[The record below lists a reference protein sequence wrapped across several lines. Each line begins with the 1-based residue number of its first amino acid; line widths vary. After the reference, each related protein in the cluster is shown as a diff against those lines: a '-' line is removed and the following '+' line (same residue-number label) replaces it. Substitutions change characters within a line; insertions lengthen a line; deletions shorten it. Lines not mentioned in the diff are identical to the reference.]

1 MSDKEKFPG
10 LFDNVDAFGIPLSG
24 TEKVIQQQVDLIN
37 KDKFLEIRSWKD
49 FKNWFFIDP
58 EETQEE
64 GTWIETLFGK
74 NQITDIYSDM
84 LRAVETG
91 WTQGTDVT
99 ELGLLFNIKDRP
111 LTNEEQKSL
120 FEAIERQANLPISDE
135 MLTYM
140 NSLPDSKNETFNIMN
155 AISGMSPSLIFETF
169 TSSMAGMFFALGDAE
184 GLAWGAAGAGI
195 GAGGGALAG
204 ALVGLPFA
212 GVGAGPGALIGAKK
226 GALGGFFGGLGGVL
240 EATGKVGELVRK
252 EMNALGM
259 EFNYENFQKFA
270 KENPELLEEIRAKA
284 ITKGVTVGGVEA
296 LFGAMVPGS
305 GRIGS
310 GVIGKVFSRPLVR
323 TGTAAFLEG
332 TGGALGEYYSQV
344 AIGEDVSIKELTL
357 EATGGGPVTTKSVVE
372 QIANPATYTINGV
385 TYSGKNRGKGREEV
399 WNILS
404 NPNLT
409 DQEVVEADIKI
420 KNDPVLENEIQAR
433 RNAFEI
439 LARLPK
445 DNRRYITV
453 DGKKIKNENYGKDLI
468 SKEDRDKILEY
479 EIRLE
484 RAKNKGAKL
493 IEVGGKLIK
502 VSELKKE
509 LEGIYDKYQG
519 KTEQDFKIGDVK
531 KAKEVQD
538 ILTKTQVDF
547 AAGKQ
552 KKAGLGFG
560 AFDFA
565 DQFVDGVKNKI
576 SELGV
581 TVDEFLKVNKLKS
594 IEDISSVDAM
604 KFGDGTIFI
613 NKQVAVQTKTYDSV
627 GSHEL
632 LHNIVDN
639 KFDALTK
646 RDEKGNIID
655 DKEAKKLISDFKKIL
670 KSKLSRST
678 YKNIVRR
685 LKRDYGLKGEAL
697 DTSVEWFTVFSDA
710 VVNPKNK
717 FTEKS
722 SIFKS
727 LLGFFNKNVNK
738 HTDYKNL
745 DFGNVENMYE
755 WIKTYSRDVRA
766 GKERTD
772 VEALIDVGEP
782 TAKMAASR
790 SKAVD
795 AVNKMEKGAKT
806 QAEFRSP
813 GIFNDI
819 YNSITQDGGA
829 INNYVKSLGL
839 SKEKFQETIDSLSDR
854 LMNYD
859 PAAKRKTETG
869 EPVTIGEFLMANI
882 GFAKLDAAKKLAI
895 EKEKTKQEKRIDAAK
910 KTKEGETTFD
920 IEDTDVTEQ
929 QKAEEKD
936 ISPQAEAKRK
946 AEAAKPKVEKTSK
959 LRKTLGIE
967 TGGEIYNRVLDT
979 ARKVLIRAYDAGKTV
994 RNIQIALK
1002 KEANTY
1008 IFKQV
1013 KNMLG
1018 VKEKYIPNIKA
1029 LREDIINSMFTSDL
1043 VQMERNVP
1051 DNEKVFTR
1059 FVRKLTKVEDVEA
1072 AVEQNLLPVSDINRI
1087 KKGQSVNLY
1096 EKVMPTEKQFVSF
1109 FDKPLINPETGARSG
1124 LRGTRKDQLTTYLA
1138 NSLTLDAI
1146 MQVAQ
1151 EPAIAEKRQQ
1161 IAELKGETLVEQDLQ
1176 ILSEVTNRPIGVKF
1190 SRSSQRLN
1198 TKNINAAAGHII
1210 EEAYTI
1216 GWWKKV
1222 IDIYK
1227 KEGNFSY
1234 RLAIKEIINSN
1245 SFSIKEI
1252 YKIPEVKKY
1261 LKDQRVFE
1269 EKHGL
1274 KPKKNSYYLEQLA
1287 INNFIN
1293 AAKELGVN
1301 VVLTKVAEGVNPDVT
1316 LEKDGIQFGVEIK
1329 ADKARSPRIQFYLD
1343 IKNIIKGVYNIA
1355 TEKEWMRKSEK
1366 GKGKEKGYKETLD
1379 KLIAETV
1386 PGLKKIQKL
1395 LQEEYNINNFVL
1407 SSPRGKE
1414 QTLIS
1419 EEAYNEIKRLNYDT
1433 DVASFVIVDSDFVGL
1448 QYLTKTIPSYY
1459 INLGDAGGK
1468 LISDFDPLNLNN
1480 KIDKFG
1486 GVPVPL
1492 SIRLVGKK
1500 QKGGV
1505 RLTLVA
1511 EAQLDAR
1518 SFKKEDINMFK
1529 QKDVKTK
1536 MSLSKSLVSSSRN
1549 NNLNKVV
1556 QNART
1561 PVRYS
1566 KSTRG
1571 MSTFDFDETLID
1583 KGKNF
1588 IIAKKGD
1595 ETIKI
1600 TSSEWPIQG
1609 PNLAEQGYT
1618 FDFKD
1623 FVNVRGGIEG
1633 PLLQKL
1639 KNRIDKFGPENNYI
1653 LTARPAES
1661 ATAIHGW
1668 LKSKGINIPLKNITG
1683 LGNSTAEAKALWMLD
1698 KFAEGYNDM
1707 YFVDDALPNVK
1718 AVKDLLSQ
1726 LDVKSNVQQAKVKF
1740 SKSLNKDFN
1749 NILERVTGI
1758 ESQKVFSAAQAK
1770 LRGSKFKLR
1779 GLIPPSAQDFLGLI
1793 YNFLPKGKEGDK
1805 AMNFF
1810 KKALI
1815 DPFARGINELNM
1827 ARQQATDKYS
1837 KLLKSFPEVRKQLK
1851 KKLKKFKDTADHV
1864 QDYTVDQ
1871 AIRVYLWNKAG
1882 FEVPGLSKRD
1892 LKALVEFVENDT
1904 KLQSFADEVGR
1915 ISGKEQGYAKPGE
1928 YWLVE
1933 NIKSDLF
1940 SDGAIGDVR
1949 SEFLAEWKENVNEIF
1964 SEENLNKIQAVY
1976 GDKFVEALK
1985 DILYRMETGK
1995 NRPTG
2000 SNRLTNMYMNWVNNS
2015 VGAIM
2020 FFNIRSAVL
2029 QTISSINYIN
2039 WTDNNPLKA
2048 GLALANQKQFWKDF
2062 VYLFNSDFLK
2072 QRRTGN
2078 RRGVNE
2084 SELMNAV
2091 IGSDNPIKAALAWL
2105 LNKGFL
2111 PTQIADSF
2119 AIASGG
2125 ATFYRNRVKTYIKQ
2139 GLSQQEA
2146 ESKAFLDF
2154 QETTEV
2160 AQQSARPDLISQ
2172 QQANP
2177 LGRLIL
2183 AFQNTPMQYGRIMNK
2198 AIRDLVNRRGDAK
2211 THISKIVYYGA
2222 VQSIIFNALQS
2233 AIWAAL
2239 KDEDEEE
2246 FDKKEKRIVN
2256 GMMDGWLAAF
2266 GYGGKAF
2273 GAVKN
2278 AIMEY
2283 YKQEE
2288 KDWGADHMYTMMQL
2302 LGFSPPIGSKLRK
2315 IYSAIQT
2322 EKFNKGVSEK
2332 RGFTLDN
2339 PMWSL
2344 YGNLIEGV
2352 TNIPLGRLSQKML
2365 NLDNA
2370 MDSHN
2375 EWWQRIALVMGWNT
2389 WDLGVKDKDIQ
2400 KVKEEIKEERKIEKK
2415 KEDDIKREEKKKEI
2429 EKENLEKE
2437 KENKKKSK
2445 KDGIC
2450 SAISGS
2456 GNRCKNKVESGSS
2469 YCTIHT
2475 KVEKRKDGKK
2485 KQCKKIKSN
2494 KERCKMQTNSK
2505 SGYCYY
2511 HD

>member
-1 MSDKEKFPG
+1 MSDNKIFASLSTSE
-10 LFDNVDAFGIPLSG
+10 VDAFGIPLSG
-24 TEKVIQQQVDLIN
+24 TTKAVQQPEPIDGGFWEDLLTSWNIGWSTAGSVDEA
-37 KDKFLEIRSWKD
+37 F
-49 FKNWFFIDP
+49 
-58 EETQEE
+58 
-64 GTWIETLFGK
+64 
-74 NQITDIYSDM
+74 DIYRKGS
-84 LRAVETG
+84 
-91 WTQGTDVT
+91 
-99 ELGLLFNIKDRP
+99 
-111 LTNEEQKSL
+111 S
-120 FEAIERQANLPISDE
+120 ISDE
-135 MLTYM
+135 ELQRYINAVNNM
-140 NSLPDSKNETFNIMN
+140 NKYGPTNEQFLYQKAVEEN
-155 AISGMSPSLIFETF
+155 G
-169 TSSMAGMFFALGDAE
+169 
-184 GLAWGAAGAGI
+184 
-195 GAGGGALAG
+195 
-204 ALVGLPFA
+204 
-212 GVGAGPGALIGAKK
+212 
-226 GALGGFFGGLGGVL
+226 GGFFGGMKALAENPGYAPQAIVTSLSTMVGSFFDSDDVAAVTLASMGTGAALGATGFSAGPLGTATTAGGALIAGFSSLTGAMETGLTLTELLKDELGGKEFNKENIREILNNEETVTRIKNRSL
-240 EATGKVGELVRK
+240 ARGLTIAAVEGITAGLSRGVAGKLLKTPKTKIQKVVGIPLAVAPIEMIGGSLGELGGQIAAGQEIK
-252 EMNALGM
+252 G
-259 EFNYENFQKFA
+259 
-270 KENPELLEEIRAKA
+270 EEI
-284 ITKGVTVGGVEA
+284 
-296 LFGAMVPGS
+296 
-305 GRIGS
+305 
-310 GVIGKVFSRPLVR
+310 
-323 TGTAAFLEG
+323 FLEG
-332 TGGALGEYYSQV
+332 
-344 AIGEDVSIKELTL
+344 IL
-357 EATGGGPVTTKSVVE
+357 EAKGVVNVAD
-372 QIANPATYTINGV
+372 IISAAATPSEYTINNGIATEKDV
-385 TYSGKNRGKGREEV
+385 INFLNDK
-399 WNILS
+399 
-404 NPNLT
+404 NLT
-409 DQEVVEADIKI
+409 DEEVSNIRINIVGNKSLEAK
-420 KNDPVLENEIQAR
+420 
-433 RNAFEI
+433 
-439 LARLPK
+439 
-445 DNRRYITV
+445 
-453 DGKKIKNENYGKDLI
+453 
-468 SKEDRDKILEY
+468 
-479 EIRLE
+479 
-484 RAKNKGAKL
+484 
-493 IEVGGKLIK
+493 
-502 VSELKKE
+502 
-509 LEGIYDKYQG
+509 
-519 KTEQDFKIGDVK
+519 
-531 KAKEVQD
+531 
-538 ILTKTQVDF
+538 
-547 AAGKQ
+547 
-552 KKAGLGFG
+552 
-560 AFDFA
+560 
-565 DQFVDGVKNKI
+565 VKNKQRRANIGKNIDKTITDSKDREKLIDLEIERLILEQNNNKKGVFRKVNNDAKLTENQKKINDIIDKYEGIDVVELQKQTKKSVEQFNI
-576 SELGV
+576 SESIAFAETEGKRIGKDV
-581 TVDEFLKVNKLKS
+581 IVVDNDNKAQEAYDKIIAEKGGKAKNVKGADGFIIGDS
-594 IEDISSVDAM
+594 IV
-604 KFGDGTIFI
+604 I
-613 NKQVAVQTKTYDSV
+613 NKDIAGKTGQINV
-627 GSHEL
+627 GGHEL
-632 LHNIVDN
+632 LHGILSKHLNNLDTN
-639 KFDALTK
+639 AK
-646 RDEKGNIID
+646 
-655 DKEAKKLISDFKKIL
+655 KKLINDFKNTISKKSRNYIEAEINRRNKAGESLDINTTDEWLAIYSDGLTKGDLTFNEGIFTQLRNIL
-670 KSKLSRST
+670 HNVFRAFGYNKEFESGIATYNFMKDYQKSIQAGKLSQRA
-678 YKNIVRR
+678 V
-685 LKRDYGLKGEAL
+685 DVAEGEV
-697 DTSVEWFTVFSDA
+697 TSEEVTTAE
-710 VVNPKNK
+710 
-717 FTEKS
+717 
-722 SIFKS
+722 
-727 LLGFFNKNVNK
+727 
-738 HTDYKNL
+738 
-745 DFGNVENMYE
+745 
-755 WIKTYSRDVRA
+755 
-766 GKERTD
+766 
-772 VEALIDVGEP
+772 
-782 TAKMAASR
+782 AKMSR
-790 SKAVD
+790 SKAVA

-806 QAEFRSP
+806 QAEFRAKEKVVGADGKSKILPSP
-813 GIFNDI
+813 FDNVF
-819 YNSITQDGGA
+819 NSIIKEDGA

-839 SKEKFQETIDSLSDR
+839 SKEKFQETIEAVYDR
-854 LMNYD
+854 LINYD
-859 PAAKRKTETG
+859 PAAKRKTDSG
-869 EPVTIGEFLMANI
+869 EPITVGEFLMANI
-882 GFAKLDAAKKLAI
+882 GFGKLVAAKKLAI
-895 EKEKTKQEKRIDAAK
+895 EAKREGKTTRIDAAK

-929 QKAEEKD
+929 QKAEEQD

-946 AEAAKPKVEKTSK
+946 AEAAKKAKPTKSQ
-959 LRKTLGIE
+959 LRKEMGIE
-967 TGGEIYNRVLDT
+967 DGSDTYNAVLDT
-979 ARKVLIRAYDAGKTV
+979 ARKVLIRAYNAGKTA
-994 RNIQIALK
+994 RQIQRDLT
-1002 KEANTY
+1002 KEASTY
-1008 IFKQV
+1008 LFKQV

-1018 VKEKYIPNIKA
+1018 TKAKYIPTIKK
-1029 LREDIINSMFTSDL
+1029 LRVPLVNSMFTADL

-1051 DNEKVFTR
+1051 ENERVFTK
-1059 FVRKLTKVEDVEA
+1059 FVRELQTKEEVKN
-1072 AVEQNLLPVSDINRI
+1072 AVDQNLLPESALNIID
-1087 KKGQSVNLY
+1087 KGQSVNLY
-1096 EKVMPTEKQFVSF
+1096 EKVMQIDFIKDKEGNIDESIKENKIAQKQENDFIKF
-1109 FDKPLINPETGARSG
+1109 FDQPLINPETGARSG
-1124 LRGTRKDQLTTYLA
+1124 LRGTRKDQLAKYA
-1138 NSLTLDAI
+1138 SASLNFDAT

-1151 EPAIAEKRQQ
+1151 EPEVAEKRQQ
-1161 IAELKGETLVEQDLQ
+1161 IAELRGETIDNTDIQV
-1176 ILSEVTNRPIGVKF
+1176 LSANINRNPTLKF
-1190 SRSSQRLN
+1190 SRSSNKPVVNKNIGYHLETIFRFEGINKTKITQQDIEKYSENLTYKVPGQGVTIGESMSNKDKKAFANYALGVLRSNEYATVIDTDLKNELLNNYKKAVEDGKTVNNGILNEQKTVNTQSKNTPNSKVIKGSGDLYLELLN
-1198 TKNINAAAGHII
+1198 TIFG
-1210 EEAYTI
+1210 
-1216 GWWKKV
+1216 
-1222 IDIYK
+1222 
-1227 KEGNFSY
+1227 F
-1234 RLAIKEIINSN
+1234 
-1245 SFSIKEI
+1245 
-1252 YKIPEVKKY
+1252 EVK
-1261 LKDQRVFE
+1261 
-1269 EKHGL
+1269 
-1274 KPKKNSYYLEQLA
+1274 LA
-1287 INNFIN
+1287 DAQWVSRTFNFIN
-1293 AAKELGVN
+1293 GKFVSTTKNTTTDEKGNNYNDIIADLLNDKLFVEINSFLQSEGVDPITNPNKITEQQRETLEPFKKAFFTSTTVNPQYALNDYVNNKYTGNNAQSGLIIEGAVHLMETDSKSYENAKIYAQKFFERTGKKINNLELVDGVTGIDVHVSLQFTAEGINFRARPKLKADQYKKSEVNIYKNNQDSKDLGKALFEAAKE
-1301 VVLTKVAEGVNPDVT
+1301 
-1316 LEKDGIQFGVEIK
+1316 IQNAK
-1329 ADKARSPRIQFYLD
+1329 
-1343 IKNIIKGVYNIA
+1343 
-1355 TEKEWMRKSEK
+1355 
-1366 GKGKEKGYKETLD
+1366 
-1379 KLIAETV
+1379 
-1386 PGLKKIQKL
+1386 
-1395 LQEEYNINNFVL
+1395 
-1407 SSPRGKE
+1407 
-1414 QTLIS
+1414 
-1419 EEAYNEIKRLNYDT
+1419 
-1433 DVASFVIVDSDFVGL
+1433 
-1448 QYLTKTIPSYY
+1448 
-1459 INLGDAGGK
+1459 
-1468 LISDFDPLNLNN
+1468 
-1480 KIDKFG
+1480 
-1486 GVPVPL
+1486 
-1492 SIRLVGKK
+1492 
-1500 QKGGV
+1500 
-1505 RLTLVA
+1505 
-1511 EAQLDAR
+1511 
-1518 SFKKEDINMFK
+1518 
-1529 QKDVKTK
+1529 
-1536 MSLSKSLVSSSRN
+1536 LSKS
-1549 NNLNKVV
+1549 V

-1561 PVRYS
+1561 PIRYS

-1815 DPFARGINELNM
+1815 DPFARGINELNV

-1964 SEENLNKIQAVY
+1964 SEKNLNKIQAIY

-2146 ESKAFLDF
+2146 EAKAFLDF

-2198 AIRDLVNRRGDAK
+2198 AIRDLVNRRGDTK

-2222 VQSIIFNALQS
+2222 VQAIIFNALQS

-2375 EWWQRIALVMGWNT
+2375 EWWQRVALVMGWNT

-2415 KEDDIKREEKKKEI
+2415 KEDDIKREEKKKET

-2456 GNRCKNKVESGSS
+2456 GNRCKKEVEPGSS
-2469 YCTIHT
+2469 YCTIHA